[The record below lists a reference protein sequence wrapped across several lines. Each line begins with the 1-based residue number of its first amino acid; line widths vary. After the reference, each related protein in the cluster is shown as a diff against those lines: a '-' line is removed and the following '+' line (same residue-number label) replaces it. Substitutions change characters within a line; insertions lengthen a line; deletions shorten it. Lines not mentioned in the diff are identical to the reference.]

1 MANEASDSAAADA
14 PSDADRPVHVHS
26 VQEEYFY
33 MMVHPCACGGP
44 WLSQSQEVLEQE
56 GQVVHRVSASCFK
69 CRTERTFPFL
79 LDERPGPKDP
89 IRAINPTDRPSRA
102 LDLAEWLELAQFY
115 LGRIERLEANVEK
128 AQSLLDARQCL
139 EEARKFFG
147 PQDEAPPA
155 SALWSKKSRKAA
167 DAQPETFRRSTIDG
181 MLDRLPPLERLRQ
194 ADSLDQKTFKQA
206 VRERARQRVGR
217 KWWQVWK
224 RFRRS

>member
-1 MANEASDSAAADA
+1 MTDEASAPTADDG
-14 PSDADRPVHVHS
+14 SVHVHG

-44 WLSQSQEVLEQE
+44 WLGQSQEVEEDGGRVL
-56 GQVVHRVSASCFK
+56 HHVSAACFK
-69 CRTERTFPFL
+69 CGKERTFHFQ

-89 IRAINPTDRPSRA
+89 IRAINPTDEPSRA
-102 LDLAEWLELAQFY
+102 LDLAEWLGLAEFY
-115 LGRIERLEANVEK
+115 LARIERLREKVEK

-155 SALWSKKSRKAA
+155 SALWSEKSRKAA
-167 DAQPETFRRSTIDG
+167 KAQPETFQRSTIEG

-194 ADSLDQKTFKQA
+194 ADAIDQKTFRQA
-206 VRERARQRVGR
+206 VRERARRRVGR
-217 KWWQVWK
+217 KWWQFWK
-224 RFRRS
+224 LFRRS

>member
-1 MANEASDSAAADA
+1 MANEASA
-14 PSDADRPVHVHS
+14 PTPDDGPLHVHG

-44 WLSQSQEVLEQE
+44 WLSQSQEVEE
-56 GQVVHRVSASCFK
+56 DGDKVRHHVSAACFK
-69 CRTERTFPFL
+69 CGQERTFHFQ

-89 IRAINPTDRPSRA
+89 IRAINPTEEPSRA
-102 LDLAEWLELAQFY
+102 LDLAEWLELTQFY
-115 LGRIERLEANVEK
+115 LGRIERLDANVEK

-155 SALWSKKSRKAA
+155 SALWSEKSRQAA
-167 DAQPETFRRSTIDG
+167 ASQPEAFRRSTIDG
-181 MLDRLPPLERLRQ
+181 MLERLPPLERLRQ

-217 KWWQVWK
+217 KWWQFWK
-224 RFRRS
+224 LFRRS

>member
-1 MANEASDSAAADA
+1 MASEAADPA
-14 PSDADRPVHVHS
+14 DPAGDDRPVHVHG

-44 WLSQSQEVLEQE
+44 WLSQGQEVKEE
-56 GQVVHRVSASCFK
+56 GGLVHHHVSAACFK
-69 CRTERTFPFL
+69 CGQERTFHFR

-89 IRAINPTDRPSRA
+89 IRAINPTDAPSRA
-102 LDLAEWLELAQFY
+102 LDLAEWLGLAQFY
-115 LGRIERLEANVEK
+115 LGRIDRLDAKVEK

-139 EEARKFFG
+139 EEARKCFG
-147 PQDEAPPA
+147 PQDEQPPA
-155 SALWSKKSRKAA
+155 SALWSEKSRQAA
-167 DAQPETFRRSTIDG
+167 AARPEAFRRSTIEG

-206 VRERARQRVGR
+206 VRERAKERVGR
-217 KWWQVWK
+217 KWWQFWK

>member
-1 MANEASDSAAADA
+1 MPSARDAA
-14 PSDADRPVHVHS
+14 VHVHS

-44 WLSQSQEVLEQE
+44 WHPDSQEMDE
-56 GQVVHRVSASCFK
+56 GESRILHHVSATCFSCGK
-69 CRTERTFPFL
+69 ERTFHFQ
-79 LDERPGPKDP
+79 LDERPGPKGP
-89 IRAINPTDRPSRA
+89 IRQINPTPEPSRA
-102 LDLAEWLELAQFY
+102 LDLAEWLDLARFY
-115 LGRIERLEANVEK
+115 LGRIERLEAKVEK

-147 PQDEAPPA
+147 PGDETPPA
-155 SALWSKKSRKAA
+155 SALWSEKSRQAA
-167 DAQPETFRRSTIDG
+167 GERPEAFRRPTIDG
-181 MLDRLPPLERLRQ
+181 MLERLPPLERLRQ